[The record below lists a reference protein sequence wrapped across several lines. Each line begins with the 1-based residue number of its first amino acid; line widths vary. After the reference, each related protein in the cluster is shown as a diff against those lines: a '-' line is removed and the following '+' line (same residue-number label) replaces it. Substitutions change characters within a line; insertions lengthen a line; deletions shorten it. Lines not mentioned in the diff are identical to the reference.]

1 MYAFSTQRI
10 SSRPAWSPSMMLGM
24 ATLTIV
30 KSSRI
35 MKKPRQRTSRMIHG
49 LRLVWTAA
57 CIGSQS
63 REQLAASANWNRAL
77 TDGSDK
83 ARSAMGHGHD
93 RDHGIDPGRTG
104 KGAAVG
110 DEQALDSMRLVVGA
124 DDRCCR
130 VIPHTAGA
138 HLVKADVTHLAR
150 FITVTVDLVHVGV
163 DATPLAGPVRYIRA
177 LAGED
182 LFGAGRF
189 QDAYADLDALAHM
202 GEILA
207 RQPVID
213 PAGAVF

>member
-63 REQLAASANWNRAL
+63 KEEFDASAIRNWSLA
-77 TDGSDK
+77 DGSDK
-83 ARSAMGHGHD
+83 ARGAMGHGHD
-93 RDHGIDPGRTG
+93 GDHRIDAGRAR

-110 DEQALDSMRLVVGA
+110 DEQAFDG
-124 DDRCCR
+124 
-130 VIPHTAGA
+130 I
-138 HLVKADVTHLAR
+138 
-150 FITVTVDLVHVGV
+150 
-163 DATPLAGPVRYIRA
+163 
-177 LAGED
+177 
-182 LFGAGRF
+182 
-189 QDAYADLDALAHM
+189 
-202 GEILA
+202 
-207 RQPVID
+207 
-213 PAGAVF
+213 